1 MHLKVKKGL
10 DIPILGKPE
19 GDPQDLPLSS
29 QVALHCEAFP
39 STKFRVL
46 VAPGDRVQIGQK
58 ILEDKES
65 PGRFFVAPAA
75 GVVKELRRGLKRR
88 LLAVVIE
95 RDEQEKQELFPK
107 ISLEASRGEIL
118 SFLEA
123 TGGMASIRQ
132 RPFNRLADVK
142 KTPRSIFVKALES
155 APFVPPAEMQ
165 VKGREEEFW
174 MGLSLLQKLT
184 DGHVHLVYRKGVVCR
199 AFTEA
204 NGVEHHTVE
213 GPHPSANVSLH
224 IQHIDPIT
232 TPADVVWTLS
242 ALSVVQI
249 GASVMHRSLYRDRVV
264 ALAGT
269 GISAEQRRFW
279 YTQGGVSLSVFG
291 GMQEPGVP
299 VRWIS
304 GDPLT
309 GQSVTGEDFLGFYD
323 TSVIALPRREEESRE
338 FLHFFRVKR
347 EAYSFSRTYFWDF
360 FQRKN
365 FFFSTNPH
373 GELRPF
379 IDNTLYDRVMPLS
392 ISTMHLV
399 KALLAEDDEQAI
411 ELGLLEVDAED
422 FALPA
427 FVCPS
432 KIEMVEILKQGLMR
446 CSEREK

>member
-1 MHLKVKKGL
+1 M
-10 DIPILGKPE
+10 
-19 GDPQDLPLSS
+19 
-29 QVALHCEAFP
+29 
-39 STKFRVL
+39 
-46 VAPGDRVQIGQK
+46 QIGQK

-95 RDEQEKQELFPK
+95 REEQEKEEIFPK
-107 ISLEASRGEIL
+107 LSLEASRGEIR
-118 SFLEA
+118 SFLEV
-123 TGGMASIRQ
+123 TGGMTYIRQ

-142 KTPRSIFVKALES
+142 KTPRSIFIKALES
-155 APFVPPAEMQ
+155 APFVPSAELQ
-165 VKGREEEFW
+165 VKGKEEEFW
-174 MGLSLLQKLT
+174 MGLRLLQKVT

-199 AFTEA
+199 AFMEA

-213 GPHPSANVSLH
+213 GPHPSSNVSLH
-224 IQHIDPIT
+224 IQQIDPIT
-232 TPADVVWTLS
+232 SLSDVIWTLS
-242 ALSVVQI
+242 ALSVLQI
-249 GASVMHRSLYRDRVV
+249 GASVMHRTLYRDRVV

-269 GISAEQRRFW
+269 GISANQRGFW
-279 YTQGGVSLSVFG
+279 YTQSGVSLSVFG
-291 GMQEPGVP
+291 GMQEPGLP

-304 GDPLT
+304 GDPLM
-309 GQSVTGEDFLGFYD
+309 GQSVAGEDFLGFYD
-323 TSVIALPRREEESRE
+323 TSVVALPRREEESRE
-338 FLHFFRVKR
+338 FLHFFRMKKD
-347 EAYSFSRTYFWDF
+347 AYSFSRTYFQDF
-360 FQRKN
+360 FQRKRKN

-399 KALLAEDDEQAI
+399 KALLAEDDDQAI